1 MQPTVCPDWRSLCTQ
16 LEHMRNFDLDAWR
29 KRYIDWV
36 QLNKAR
42 LSDMF
47 RRADRDADGRIT
59 REEFIESVLS
69 SSAHY

>member
-1 MQPTVCPDWRSLCTQ
+1 
-16 LEHMRNFDLDAWR
+16 MRNFDLDAWR

-47 RRADRDADGRIT
+47 RRADRDADNRIT

-69 SSAHY
+69 SSAY

>member
-1 MQPTVCPDWRSLCTQ
+1 MLRLALIVNAAGTHAKL
-16 LEHMRNFDLDAWR
+16 DLDEWR